1 MTIKKK
7 NIYIYI
13 TFKVISIQ
21 ERLTLISTATTTNTL
36 CLVSSYR
43 FLLSYKHSNKH
54 ITTITNGQY

>member
-13 TFKVISIQ
+13 TFKVILIQ

-36 CLVSSYR
+36 
-43 FLLSYKHSNKH
+43 
-54 ITTITNGQY
+54 